1 MTTAPVLALTEHFA
15 ALTGPRVERTRL
27 HPLLSIIGIAVCAV
41 IAGAETWDEIAEF
54 GTARAAWFGSFLDLP
69 NGIPV
74 HDTFNR
80 VFAAL
85 DPVQFRAGF
94 LRWTTAVA
102 SVLPAEVIAIDGK
115 TLRHSHDRAAG
126 KGAIHMVSAW
136 AASNRLVLAQVKVSA
151 KSNEI
156 TAIPELLRSLAL
168 SGCIVTIDAMGCQR
182 TIAQQIVDQTADY
195 VLALKEN
202 QGTLCADV
210 VDTFA
215 QCLQDLPAAA
225 GIETSVTTETGHGR
239 QEVRR
244 HWVLSEP
251 AILAWLQETHHWPG
265 LGAIGM
271 VQAQRTLGD
280 RTSLETRSY
289 VLSQPFAAAT
299 FGAAVRS
306 HWGSRIRC
314 IGCSISP
321 FTRMPAAFVPAM
333 LLRTWRC
340 SDTWR
345 STSFAT
351 RRVNASASKPDASL
365 LAGITPIS
373 WKFSR
378 DF

>member
-1 MTTAPVLALTEHFA
+1 MEAAPVLALTEHFA
-15 ALTGPRVERTRL
+15 ALADPRVERTRL

-54 GTARAAWFGSFLDLP
+54 GTARASWFGSFLDLP
-69 NGIPV
+69 NGIPA

-85 DPVQFRAGF
+85 DPEQFRAGF

-102 SVLPAEVIAIDGK
+102 SVLPAEVIALDGK

-126 KGAIHMVSAW
+126 KAAIHMVSAW
-136 AASNRLVLAQVKVSA
+136 ATINRLVLAQVKVTA

-168 SGCIVTIDAMGCQR
+168 RGCIVTIDAMGCQR
-182 TIAQQIVDQTADY
+182 TIAQQLVDQAADY

-202 QGTLCADV
+202 QGTLFADV
-210 VDTFA
+210 VDSFA
-215 QCLQDLPAAA
+215 QCLQDLPAV
-225 GIETSVTTETGHGR
+225 GSDTSVTAETGHGR

-244 HWVLSEP
+244 QWVLSDP
-251 AILAWLQETHHWPG
+251 AILAWLQDAHHWPG

-280 RTSLETRSY
+280 QTSTETRYY
-289 VLSQPFAAAT
+289 VLSRPLAAAT

-306 HWGSRIRC
+306 HWGIENQVHWVLD
-314 IGCSISP
+314 
-321 FTRMPAAFVPAM
+321 M
-333 LLRTWRC
+333 
-340 SDTWR
+340 
-345 STSFAT
+345 SFHE
-351 RRVNASASKPDASL
+351 DASRMRAGYAAENVAVLRHLALNLIRHTPRKRLSIKARRLAAGWDHAYL
-365 LAGITPIS
+365 LQVLHGL
-373 WKFSR
+373 
-378 DF
+378 